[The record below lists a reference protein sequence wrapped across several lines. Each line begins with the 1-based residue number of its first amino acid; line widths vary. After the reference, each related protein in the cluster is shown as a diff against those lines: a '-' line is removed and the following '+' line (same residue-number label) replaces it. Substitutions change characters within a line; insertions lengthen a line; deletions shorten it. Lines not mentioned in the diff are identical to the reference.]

1 MLLGHSSSEK
11 LDVTGVEV
19 DIVSEPVSSSSPM
32 YEELMGVM
40 NHATTRFSLD
50 WSVEK
55 QKLTPDRLDEWFLVV
70 H

>member
-11 LDVTGVEV
+11 LDVTGVEA
-19 DIVSEPVSSSSPM
+19 DIVSEPASSSSLM
-32 YEELMGVM
+32 YEELLGVM
-40 NHATTRFSLD
+40 TFATTRFSLD

-55 QKLTPDRLDEWFLVV
+55 QELTPDRLDEWFLAV